1 VVDQLPREI
10 SPQRLRDTEITQRR
24 SQIRT
29 LLDFWGGVIIPATP
43 LQPWLSAL
51 GYYPPCQRLCTL
63 SVLFLLVC
71 GFLSWGLI
79 EYVLHRFIFHY
90 DARSRLA
97 RKILYQAHIS
107 HHETPEAIK
116 KHFASLL
123 LSTPISAA
131 YWLLGWIITGS
142 VASASYLFIGMA
154 AGYFSYQW
162 VHFQCHHRKS
172 RVRVLKYL
180 RRYHL
185 LHHFK
190 TPELR
195 FGVTSPFF
203 DMAFGTFRPVTRRR
217 GLITSEQSS
226 PDIT

>member
-1 VVDQLPREI
+1 MAAATWRQFTPFYFYTVLAICLGLLAARE
-10 SPQRLRDTEITQRR
+10 
-24 SQIRT
+24 
-29 LLDFWGGVIIPATP
+29 G
-43 LQPWLSAL
+43 LS
-51 GYYPPCQRLCTL
+51 TL
-63 SVLFLLVC
+63 SVIFLLVC

-90 DARSRLA
+90 HARSRLG

-107 HHETPEAIK
+107 HHENPEAIK

-123 LSTPISAA
+123 LSTPISAG
-131 YWLLGWIITGS
+131 YWLLGWIVTGS
-142 VASASYLFIGMA
+142 VAEASYLFIGMA
-154 AGYFSYQW
+154 TGYFFYEW
-162 VHFQCHHRKS
+162 LHFQSHHRKS
-172 RVRVLKYL
+172 RLRVLKYL

-185 LHHFK
+185 LHHYK

-217 GLITSEQSS
+217 GLNQL
-226 PDIT
+226 